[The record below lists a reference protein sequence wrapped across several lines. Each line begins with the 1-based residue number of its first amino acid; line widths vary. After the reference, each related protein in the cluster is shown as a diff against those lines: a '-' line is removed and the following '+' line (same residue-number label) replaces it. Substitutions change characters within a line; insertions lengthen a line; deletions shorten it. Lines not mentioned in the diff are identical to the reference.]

1 MKLLKSKKT
10 KVLIKNIFSIFLIV
24 CLTGLIVGIFTF
36 AILLTKY
43 NKDLPDPN
51 KLIERDV
58 AQSTKIYD
66 KTGKVL
72 LYEVHGDQKRTVVS
86 LDNISKN
93 LINATISA
101 EDKNFYTHG
110 GIEIKGI
117 IRGLFKTIILGKTSQ
132 SGSTLTQQLVK
143 NAILTNEK
151 TIERKIKEWV
161 LTYKIEKAFTKDEI
175 LKMYLNEI
183 PYGSVIY
190 GAEAAAETFFGKTA
204 KELSIEESALI
215 AALPQSPSTLSPY
228 KKNNENL
235 IWRYGYVLGQM
246 KANGNISE
254 EEYNKAIK
262 TDIIATV
269 KPKNEKILAPHFVMY
284 VKQQLEEKYGDK
296 VVEEGGLTIITTLD
310 YEKQKKAEDIITKAA
325 PGIEKN
331 YNGENIAL
339 LSENV
344 KTGEIEVMV
353 GSKDYF
359 NEEFGAF
366 NVTINKRQLGSSFKP
381 IVYAAA
387 FKKGFTPDTILFDT
401 VTNFTPNSKK
411 EVGYTPK
418 NYNLKE
424 YGPVSIRKAL
434 AGSLNIPAVKTLY
447 LTGIENVIKMAR
459 DLGYK
464 TISLDDKDKYGLTLA
479 LGTIEAPMID
489 HVKAFSAFANNG
501 IQSEM
506 KTILKVTDNKGNV
519 LQDNTKTNST
529 RVLDK
534 NIANE
539 INSVLSDNES
549 RAYIFGAKNNLT
561 LKNRVVAAK
570 TGTTNDYKDT
580 WTIGYTPNIITSV
593 WVGNND
599 NKQMKGSASMVS
611 APIWQEFMEF
621 STKNDKQET
630 FEKPVYENKK
640 NLMLNGSWI
649 NTKRVSI
656 DSVSGLLASE
666 YTPQELV
673 EERQYIDLHSILYYI
688 DKSDLT
694 KEFIETPNDPQLAYW
709 DESIKTWFNTLI
721 NKTEKSV
728 DEQNIINTILKQIGQ
743 EGKDI
748 KNYLIEKIP
757 TEKDTIHSVDSI
769 KSVNI
774 TSPVNNSQ
782 ISSTQINV
790 TINYNLTNKIS
801 KVNYLVDGILVATKI
816 NEPFTDNTISLLNI
830 DNGSHILE
838 VQVFDQFLNR
848 KSDSINFTQ
857 LLSGL
862 SANVSTENR
871 MFNLSEQI
879 PINLYLSNINLVNTV
894 RVFYEVNGAKYLLS
908 QITDPDTNTI
918 KLFLNPEIPNTIY
931 KVYAEIQ
938 KTNNETLATNI
949 LNIQVK

>member
-366 NVTINKRQLGSSFKP
+366 NVTINKRQLGSS
-381 IVYAAA
+381 I
-387 FKKGFTPDTILFDT
+387 
-401 VTNFTPNSKK
+401 
-411 EVGYTPK
+411 
-418 NYNLKE
+418 
-424 YGPVSIRKAL
+424 
-434 AGSLNIPAVKTLY
+434 
-447 LTGIENVIKMAR
+447 
-459 DLGYK
+459 
-464 TISLDDKDKYGLTLA
+464 
-479 LGTIEAPMID
+479 
-489 HVKAFSAFANNG
+489 
-501 IQSEM
+501 
-506 KTILKVTDNKGNV
+506 
-519 LQDNTKTNST
+519 
-529 RVLDK
+529 
-534 NIANE
+534 
-539 INSVLSDNES
+539 
-549 RAYIFGAKNNLT
+549 
-561 LKNRVVAAK
+561 
-570 TGTTNDYKDT
+570 
-580 WTIGYTPNIITSV
+580 
-593 WVGNND
+593 
-599 NKQMKGSASMVS
+599 
-611 APIWQEFMEF
+611 
-621 STKNDKQET
+621 
-630 FEKPVYENKK
+630 
-640 NLMLNGSWI
+640 
-649 NTKRVSI
+649 
-656 DSVSGLLASE
+656 
-666 YTPQELV
+666 
-673 EERQYIDLHSILYYI
+673 
-688 DKSDLT
+688 
-694 KEFIETPNDPQLAYW
+694 
-709 DESIKTWFNTLI
+709 
-721 NKTEKSV
+721 
-728 DEQNIINTILKQIGQ
+728 
-743 EGKDI
+743 
-748 KNYLIEKIP
+748 
-757 TEKDTIHSVDSI
+757 
-769 KSVNI
+769 
-774 TSPVNNSQ
+774 
-782 ISSTQINV
+782 
-790 TINYNLTNKIS
+790 
-801 KVNYLVDGILVATKI
+801 
-816 NEPFTDNTISLLNI
+816 
-830 DNGSHILE
+830 
-838 VQVFDQFLNR
+838 
-848 KSDSINFTQ
+848 
-857 LLSGL
+857 
-862 SANVSTENR
+862 
-871 MFNLSEQI
+871 
-879 PINLYLSNINLVNTV
+879 
-894 RVFYEVNGAKYLLS
+894 
-908 QITDPDTNTI
+908 
-918 KLFLNPEIPNTIY
+918 
-931 KVYAEIQ
+931 
-938 KTNNETLATNI
+938 
-949 LNIQVK
+949 